1 MVLEKTLESPLD
13 SKEIKQV
20 NPKGNQPWIFTE
32 RTDAET
38 EAPILLQRTDSLE
51 KKKPWYWERLRAGG
65 EGSVRGWDGW
75 MASPTQ
81 RTWVWAN
88 SRRWWRT
95 GKSDALQSI
104 QSQSRTRQWLNNSSP
119 LDLTQGHHSS
129 EKWWGQ
135 RSYGQTVGS
144 QHRQLLPV
152 VWSGRLL
159 ALHPSR
165 HCK

>member
-13 SKEIKQV
+13 RKEIKQV
-20 NPKGNQPWIFTE
+20 NPKGNQPWIFIE

-51 KKKPWYWERLRAGG
+51 KKTLILGKIKGRRRRECQRMRWLDGITDSTDMSLCKLQEMVKEG
-65 EGSVRGWDGW
+65 EVWCPSVH
-75 MASPTQ
+75 AVT
-81 RTWVWAN
+81 
-88 SRRWWRT
+88 
-95 GKSDALQSI
+95 K
-104 QSQSRTRQWLNNSSP
+104 SRTRQWLNNNSP

-129 EKWWGQ
+129 EKRWGQ
-135 RSYGQTVGS
+135 RSCGQTVGS

-165 HCK
+165 CCK